1 MMSLKTTGTKLVA
14 RTIGVLAPYLLRLAR
29 VLGIWSCEEV
39 PLAPAALRGRR
50 ARTTPGINTLRR
62 LNRRAVEALNDVDI
76 AGCIRNAMPGATAP
90 CTDEEIE
97 KLHVKEEACLYLAVA
112 LLQGLGRLDE
122 AVFWWREQKR
132 VSAAIARHY
141 LGQPGLARELQD
153 SIFDQFWLSHVGH
166 TALLGIHVKKNLL
179 EGKPYRRLT
188 LLRTPA
194 PTKGND
200 YLTNCWEQYF
210 TLVESSD
217 DLPSLFAYSRYF
229 SKQLYLEE
237 RLVGPD
243 TYFWRAYAEISQAW
257 EQAKGGP
264 LLELSNQEIQH
275 GKQALAAMGIPR
287 EAWYAC
293 LHVRSSGFKPSHE
306 ALQDTLN
313 ADVATYDLAIDAIV
327 ARGGWVIRM
336 GDPSMPALPARNG
349 VVDYAHSPQ
358 KADWMDIFLCGTCWF
373 YVGTSSG
380 LAYVP
385 NLFGIPCVFTNWFPT
400 GTRPLNGTDIFIP
413 KLHCYDRDN
422 DFVPFAESLAP
433 PLGHIHSRPT
443 LRDLGV
449 SLKDNTR
456 EDLRDVV
463 IEMMDRLEAK
473 AVYTA
478 TDRTL
483 LARFETVAAQS
494 RSFGNARIGREF
506 IRKYH
511 RLLPSGEACVEG
523 VTQAEQTAPQI
534 P

>member
-1 MMSLKTTGTKLVA
+1 MSLKTIGKMLLA

-29 VLGIWSCEEV
+29 VLDIWSFEAV
-39 PLAPAALRGRR
+39 PFGTASLR
-50 ARTTPGINTLRR
+50 ARRTRTTLSKDTLRR
-62 LNRRAVEALNDVDI
+62 LNRRAVEALNEVDI
-76 AGCIRNAMPGATAP
+76 AGCIRDAMPGATMP

-97 KLHVKEEACLYLAVA
+97 KLEIKELACLYLGIA

-122 AVFWWREQKR
+122 AVFWWREHKR
-132 VSAAIARHY
+132 IIAAIVRHH
-141 LGQPGLARELQD
+141 LGQPVLAGEIQD

-179 EGKPYRRLT
+179 EGKPYRRLA
-188 LLRTPA
+188 LLRTLDS
-194 PTKGND
+194 TRGND
-200 YLTNCWEQYF
+200 YLINHWEQYF
-210 TLVESSD
+210 TLLENPD
-217 DLPSLFAYSRYF
+217 DLPSLFPYSRYF

-237 RLVGPD
+237 RLAGPD
-243 TYFWRAYAEISQAW
+243 TYFWRAYTEISRAW
-257 EQAKGGP
+257 EQAGGGP
-264 LLELSNQEIQH
+264 LLELSNGEIH
-275 GKQALAAMGIPR
+275 RGKQALAAMGVPGG
-287 EAWYAC
+287 AWYVC
-293 LHVRSSGFKPSHE
+293 LHVRSSGFKPLHE

-313 ADVATYDLAIDAIV
+313 ADIATYDLAIDAIV

-373 YVGTSSG
+373 YAGTSSG

-385 NLFGIPCVFTNWFPT
+385 NLFEIPCVFTNWFPT

-413 KLHCYDRDN
+413 KLHWYDKDN

-433 PLGHIHSRPT
+433 PLGHIHARPT

-449 SLKDNTR
+449 SLKDNTP

-478 TDRTL
+478 SDRNL
-483 LARFETVAAQS
+483 LARFETVATQS

-506 IRKYH
+506 IRKYR
-511 RLLPSGEACVEG
+511 RLLPSGEVCAEG
-523 VTQAEQTAPQI
+523 ATRADQTAPQI